1 MLTDFEQNRDMNI
14 VVRLLIFNPIIMCF
28 YIPQVFKESS
38 TYRGKMKDL
47 CEKTFL
53 RYYADILGIDEFV
66 ESQVTYQDNI
76 AYHVR
81 QLIGKPS
88 LFHFGPDDIHVS

>member
-1 MLTDFEQNRDMNI
+1 
-14 VVRLLIFNPIIMCF
+14 
-28 YIPQVFKESS
+28 
-38 TYRGKMKDL
+38 MKDL

-53 RYYADILGIDEFV
+53 RYYADALGVNEYV

-76 AYHVR
+76 SYNVR

-88 LFHFGPDDIHVS
+88 LFHYGLTDVHVSQTTNSYSMI

>member
-1 MLTDFEQNRDMNI
+1 MIYVT
-14 VVRLLIFNPIIMCF
+14 
-28 YIPQVFKESS
+28 QVFKEAS

-53 RYYADILGIDEFV
+53 RYYADMLGINEFA

-76 AYHVR
+76 SYNVR

-88 LFHFGPDDIHVS
+88 LFHYGPTDIHVS

>member
-1 MLTDFEQNRDMNI
+1 VI
-14 VVRLLIFNPIIMCF
+14 
-28 YIPQVFKESS
+28 YIGQVFKEAA

-53 RYYADILGIDEFV
+53 RYYADPLGINEVV
-66 ESQVTYQDNI
+66 ESQVTYHDNI

-88 LFHFGPDDIHVS
+88 LFHYGPTDIHVSCLLNSYCMC